1 MYITFYESKA
11 DAKLRSTLLYL
22 PSCTTARQDC
32 PVFVGVYNLKCK
44 VFLQIKKKM
53 KQFRYKFAY
62 RKRPCKALNKTNK
75 IEKHL
80 WRKIEVDKI

>member
-1 MYITFYESKA
+1 
-11 DAKLRSTLLYL
+11 
-22 PSCTTARQDC
+22 
-32 PVFVGVYNLKCK
+32 
-44 VFLQIKKKM
+44 M